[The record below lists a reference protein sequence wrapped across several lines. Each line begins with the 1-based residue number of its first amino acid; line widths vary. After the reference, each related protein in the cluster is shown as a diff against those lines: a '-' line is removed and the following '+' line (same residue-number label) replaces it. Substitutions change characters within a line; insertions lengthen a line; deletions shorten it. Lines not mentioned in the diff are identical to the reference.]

1 MFELLK
7 EINLLKEK
15 VEELIEYSK
24 RLEYEKEVMFKK
36 LILKEG
42 ECAGLK
48 YDCERLRKK
57 CEIKDRI
64 INCGGKYGSNS
75 MCKL

>member
-7 EINLLKEK
+7 KIQTLNER
-15 VEELIEYSK
+15 VMELIEYSCK
-24 RLEYEKEVMFKK
+24 LENEKELIFKA
-36 LILKEG
+36 LVIKEG

-48 YDCERLRKK
+48 YECEKLKKK
-57 CEIKDRI
+57 CEIKDKI
-64 INCGGKYGSNS
+64 LKCGGKYGGNS